1 MTAYFASFAPF
12 APLREIFFAQSVMPI
27 ISWSLIAPEVIV
39 CITAVLVML
48 VDAFARPT
56 QRWITGGISLAG
68 LIVAAV
74 ATVWL
79 WANGTASSD
88 AFNGMI
94 VLDELRLGFTL
105 IFVLVAG
112 LTLLISTVWVHGEQ
126 LPAGEFHSLLLFATV
141 GMMFMASGND
151 LVIIFLGL
159 EILSIATYVMAG
171 FRRTDVRS
179 NESSLKYFI
188 LGSFSSAFLLYGIAL
203 VYGATSIAEPG
214 PGGSLSRIV
223 AGTTNIAEIA
233 SRLGQAQYPALLY
246 AGAAMMLVGFGF
258 KIATAPFHIWT
269 PDVYEGAPTPV
280 TAFMAAGPK
289 AAGFASFIR
298 VFVFGLPFVV
308 SASNA
313 GNGNLHQAW
322 VATLVVMA
330 ILTMTLGNV
339 VAIVQNNVKRMLAYS
354 SIAHAGYALVGFVAA
369 GAASDLAQRNAA
381 ITAVVFYLLSYA
393 VMNIGAFAVV
403 QLIARSGDRRTAFE
417 DYRGIGFES
426 PVLAFS
432 LSLFM
437 LSLLGMPLTAG
448 FMGKIMVFGAA
459 IDQKY
464 YGLVIVGVLNS
475 AVSAYY
481 YLRLIVVMFFG
492 ERTMAWSAPRI
503 PASVALA
510 LVITVLGVLYLG
522 IFPGRV
528 INALQ
533 TKIDSQLFTKQLI
546 HRLRR

>member
-1 MTAYFASFAPF
+1 MSSF
-12 APLREIFFAQSVMPI
+12 LAQSVMPI

-39 CITAVLVML
+39 CAAAVIVML
-48 VDAFARPT
+48 VDAFVRPT
-56 QRWITGGISLAG
+56 QRWITGGLALAG
-68 LIVAAV
+68 IIAGAI
-74 ATVWL
+74 ATLWL
-79 WANGTASSD
+79 WSTGNASPD

-94 VLDELRLGFTL
+94 VLDELRLSFTL
-105 IFVLVAG
+105 VFLLVSA
-112 LTLLISTVWVHGEQ
+112 LTVLISTVWMQREQ

-141 GMMFMASGND
+141 GMMLMASGND

-203 VYGATSIAEPG
+203 MYGATAIAEPG
-214 PGGSLSRIV
+214 PGESLNRVV

-233 SRLGQAQYPALLY
+233 TRIGQAQYPALLF

-298 VFVFGLPFVV
+298 VFVFGLPFAV
-308 SASNA
+308 SASTATA
-313 GNGNLHQAW
+313 GSLNHLW
-322 VATLVVMA
+322 VNVLIVMA
-330 ILTMTLGNV
+330 ILTMTVGNV
-339 VAIVQNNVKRMLAYS
+339 VAIVQDNIKRMLAYS
-354 SIAHAGYALVGFVAA
+354 SIAHAGYALVGFIAA
-369 GAASDLAQRNAA
+369 GRTTDLTQRHAA
-381 ITAVVFYLLSYA
+381 ITAVVFYLLTYA

-403 QLIARSGDRRTAFE
+403 QLIARSGDRRTSIE

-459 IDQKY
+459 IDQKL
-464 YGLVIVGVLNS
+464 YGLVVIGVLNT
-475 AVSAYY
+475 AISAYY
-481 YLRLIVVMFFG
+481 YLRLIIVMFFG
-492 ERTMAWSAPRI
+492 ERTMAWNPPRV
-503 PASVALA
+503 PASVAVA

-533 TKIDSQLFTKQLI
+533 TRIESQLFTKQSVQ
-546 HRLRR
+546 RLDR